1 MSPLLLT
8 ILTKK
13 NRTVHPYTLNGE
25 EFYEYLDFSKA
36 FSEGHFAFQ
45 QHDPG
50 SVVNIRKVE
59 VMPLAD

>member
-36 FSEGHFAFQ
+36 FPEGHLTFH
-45 QHDPG
+45 QHDLG
-50 SVVNIRKVE
+50 IVVTIRKIE
-59 VMPLAD
+59 VMPLVN

>member
-36 FSEGHFAFQ
+36 FPEGHLTFH
-45 QHDPG
+45 QHDLG
-50 SVVNIRKVE
+50 IVVNI
-59 VMPLAD
+59 